1 LECGAK
7 PNTKVKFV
15 SAVASRGAASF
26 GGAFVC
32 RLKLESSEV
41 CSVSDS
47 DKNPG
52 PDDPA
57 YYAPRRLRDIG
68 AAADKNWRP
77 APHQDRPAQHL
88 PSHVPPPDFR
98 LSRDGEGRSRG
109 RSDAFNEALAKVLR
123 EQLESEQAGSGLAE
137 VRRSSFRALASFA
150 FAGATAALVALTCF
164 ALISPESGLGGNRIL
179 AALGSWQ
186 AIRSFAPQPA
196 PRNVSTL
203 VVRNQ
208 SGLVGELLGLGVS
221 VNQPNPGATVTVKG
235 LADGAKLS
243 EGARKSARDWQVR
256 AEDVADT
263 KVMPPT
269 DFAGDMNLSVE
280 LRDGDGAAQVT
291 SSLQLTWKPAARV
304 TEAVALSVAAAP
316 VVVPAAPTPAVTAP
330 PPVVPAQP
338 ASPAALVQAPE
349 VVASTTPTAD
359 TPSPS
364 PTPAELTAMEIA
376 ASIRRAQE
384 LLATGD
390 VKAARALLQHAAELH
405 DARAALA
412 LAKTFDPAVSRQS
425 SPADRTG
432 PDLVQAR
439 NWYQKARE
447 WGAPEAQRLL
457 DALASYQR

>member
-1 LECGAK
+1 M
-7 PNTKVKFV
+7 
-15 SAVASRGAASF
+15 
-26 GGAFVC
+26 
-32 RLKLESSEV
+32 
-41 CSVSDS
+41 SDS
-47 DKNPG
+47 DKTPG

-68 AAADKNWRP
+68 AGADKNWRI
-77 APHQDRPAQHL
+77 APHQDRPPAAAPQLPAQ
-88 PSHVPPPDFR
+88 VPPPDFR
-98 LSRDGEGRSRG
+98 LSRDGARGSRG

-137 VRRSSFRALASFA
+137 VRRSSFRAMASFA
-150 FAGATAALVALTCF
+150 FAGATAALVALICF

-186 AIRSFAPQPA
+186 TIKSFAPQPA
-196 PRNVSTL
+196 PPRSVSTL

-208 SGLVGELLGLGVS
+208 SGLVGELLELGVS
-221 VNQPNPGATVTVKG
+221 VNQPNPGATVAIKG
-235 LADGAKLS
+235 LPDGAKLS
-243 EGARKSARDWQVR
+243 DGARKSAGEWRVR

-263 KVMPPT
+263 RVMPPL

-291 SSLQLTWKPAARV
+291 SSLQLTWKPAAHV
-304 TEAVALSVAAAP
+304 TEAVALSAAAAP
-316 VVVPAAPTPAVTAP
+316 VLVPAAPAFAAAP
-330 PPVVPAQP
+330 PAPVVAPAQP
-338 ASPAALVQAPE
+338 AAPPAPVQAPT
-349 VVASTTPTAD
+349 VVASATPTAD
-359 TPSPS
+359 APSPS

-384 LLATGD
+384 LLASGD

-412 LAKTFDPAVSRQS
+412 LAKTYDPAVSRQS
-425 SPADRTG
+425 SLADRTG
-432 PDLVQAR
+432 PDAVQAR

-447 WGAPEAQRLL
+447 WGSPEAQRLL

>member
-1 LECGAK
+1 
-7 PNTKVKFV
+7 
-15 SAVASRGAASF
+15 
-26 GGAFVC
+26 
-32 RLKLESSEV
+32 
-41 CSVSDS
+41 VSDS
-47 DKNPG
+47 DKKPG

-68 AAADKNWRP
+68 AAADQNWRT
-77 APHQDRPAQHL
+77 APNQDRPPPAV
-88 PSHVPPPDFR
+88 PAHVPAPDFR
-98 LSRDGEGRSRG
+98 LSRDGDGRSRG
-109 RSDAFNEALAKVLR
+109 RSDAFNEALAKAMR
-123 EQLESEQAGSGLAE
+123 EQLESEQARSLAA

-164 ALISPESGLGGNRIL
+164 AIISPETGFGGNRIL

-208 SGLVGELLGLGVS
+208 SGLVGELLVLGVS
-221 VNQPNPGATVTVKG
+221 VNQPNPGATVAIKG
-235 LADGAKLS
+235 LPDGAKLS
-243 EGARKSARDWQVR
+243 DGARKGAGEWRVR

-263 KVMPPT
+263 RVMPPM

-291 SSLQLTWKPAARV
+291 SSLQLTWKPAAHVAEARV
-304 TEAVALSVAAAP
+304 LGTEAAPVIAAAPAPAVAAAPPAP
-316 VVVPAAPTPAVTAP
+316 VVVPARPAPQAAP
-330 PPVVPAQP
+330 I
-338 ASPAALVQAPE
+338 QAPM
-349 VVASTTPTAD
+349 VVASATPTAD
-359 TPSPS
+359 VPSPS

-390 VKAARALLQHAAELH
+390 VKAARALLEHAAELH

-425 SPADRTG
+425 SMADRTG

-447 WGAPEAQRLL
+447 WGSPEAQRLL

>member
-1 LECGAK
+1 
-7 PNTKVKFV
+7 
-15 SAVASRGAASF
+15 
-26 GGAFVC
+26 
-32 RLKLESSEV
+32 
-41 CSVSDS
+41 VSDS
-47 DKNPG
+47 EKNPG

-68 AAADKNWRP
+68 AAVDKNWR
-77 APHQDRPAQHL
+77 APTHQDRPAAPVPQL
-88 PSHVPPPDFR
+88 PEHVPPPDVR
-98 LSRDGEGRSRG
+98 LSREGDRRG

-123 EQLESEQAGSGLAE
+123 EQLEAEQAGGFAE

-164 ALISPESGLGGNRIL
+164 ALISPEPGLAGNRIL
-179 AALGSWQ
+179 ATLGSWQ
-186 AIRSFAPQPA
+186 AMRAFSPQPA

-208 SGLVGELLGLGVS
+208 SGLVNELLELGVS
-221 VNQPNPGATVTVKG
+221 VNQPNPGATVAIKG
-235 LADGAKLS
+235 LPDGAKLS
-243 EGARKSARDWQVR
+243 QGARKSAAEWRVR
-256 AEDVADT
+256 AEDIADAR
-263 KVMPPT
+263 VMPPV
-269 DFAGDMNLSVE
+269 DFVGDMNVSVE
-280 LRDGDGAAQVT
+280 LRDADGAALVT
-291 SSLQLTWKPAARV
+291 SSQQLTWKPAAPV
-304 TEAVALSVAAAP
+304 TEAVALNAAMAPAAISAAHAPVAAA
-316 VVVPAAPTPAVTAP
+316 APQA
-330 PPVVPAQP
+330 PVVPP
-338 ASPAALVQAPE
+338 APPAPAAAPPT
-349 VVASTTPTAD
+349 VMASATPTAD
-359 TPSPS
+359 APSPS

-425 SPADRTG
+425 SVADKGG

-447 WGAPEAQRLL
+447 WGSPEAQRLL

>member
-1 LECGAK
+1 
-7 PNTKVKFV
+7 
-15 SAVASRGAASF
+15 
-26 GGAFVC
+26 
-32 RLKLESSEV
+32 
-41 CSVSDS
+41 VSDS
-47 DKNPG
+47 DKTPG

-68 AAADKNWRP
+68 AAADRNWRL
-77 APHQDRPAQHL
+77 APHQDRPPPAAQHL
-88 PSHVPPPDFR
+88 PAHVPPPDFR
-98 LSRDGEGRSRG
+98 LSKDGDRRSRG
-109 RSDAFNEALAKVLR
+109 RSHAFNEALAKVLR
-123 EQLESEQAGSGLAE
+123 EQMESEQGGDGLAE
-137 VRRSSFRALASFA
+137 MRRSSFRALASFA

-164 ALISPESGLGGNRIL
+164 ALISPEPGLGGNRIL

-186 AIRSFAPQPA
+186 TIRSFAPQPA

-208 SGLVGELLGLGVS
+208 SGLVGELLELGVS
-221 VNQPNPGATVTVKG
+221 VNQPNPGATVAIKG
-235 LADGAKLS
+235 LPDGAKLS
-243 EGARKSARDWQVR
+243 DGTRKSAGEWRVR

-263 KVMPPT
+263 KVMPPM
-269 DFAGDMNLSVE
+269 DFAGDMNLAVE

-291 SSLQLTWKPAARV
+291 SSLQLTWKPAAHV
-304 TEAVALSVAAAP
+304 SEAVALSAVAAP
-316 VVVPAAPTPAVTAP
+316 VIVPAAPAPALA
-330 PPVVPAQP
+330 A
-338 ASPAALVQAPE
+338 ASPAPVVAPALPAVPVQAPTVVAPT
-349 VVASTTPTAD
+349 VVASATPTAD

-412 LAKTFDPAVSRQS
+412 LAKTYDPAVSRQS
-425 SPADRTG
+425 SVADRTG
-432 PDLVQAR
+432 PDATQAR

-447 WGAPEAQRLL
+447 WGSPEAQRLL

>member
-1 LECGAK
+1 
-7 PNTKVKFV
+7 
-15 SAVASRGAASF
+15 
-26 GGAFVC
+26 
-32 RLKLESSEV
+32 
-41 CSVSDS
+41 VSDS
-47 DKNPG
+47 DKTPG

-68 AAADKNWRP
+68 AGADKNWRI
-77 APHQDRPAQHL
+77 APHQDRPPAAAQHL
-88 PSHVPPPDFR
+88 PTQVPPPDFR
-98 LSRDGEGRSRG
+98 LSRDGARGSRG

-164 ALISPESGLGGNRIL
+164 ALISPEPGLGGNRIL

-186 AIRSFAPQPA
+186 AIKSFAPQPA

-203 VVRNQ
+203 IVRNQ
-208 SGLVGELLGLGVS
+208 SGLTGELLELGVS
-221 VNQPNPGATVTVKG
+221 VNQPNPGAMVAIKG
-235 LADGAKLS
+235 LPVGAKLS
-243 EGARKSARDWQVR
+243 EGARNGASEWRVR

-263 KVMPPT
+263 KVMPPV
-269 DFAGDMNLSVE
+269 DFAGDMNLAVE

-291 SSLQLTWKPAARV
+291 SSQQLTWKPPAHVA
-304 TEAVALSVAAAP
+304 EAVALSAAVAP
-316 VVVPAAPTPAVTAP
+316 VLVPAAPAPAIAAAP
-330 PPVVPAQP
+330 PVPVVAPAQP
-338 ASPAALVQAPE
+338 ATPPAPVQAPT
-349 VVASTTPTAD
+349 VVASATPIAD
-359 TPSPS
+359 APSPS

-425 SPADRTG
+425 SVADRTG
-432 PDLVQAR
+432 PDAAQAR

-447 WGAPEAQRLL
+447 WGSPEAQRLL

>member
-1 LECGAK
+1 
-7 PNTKVKFV
+7 
-15 SAVASRGAASF
+15 
-26 GGAFVC
+26 
-32 RLKLESSEV
+32 
-41 CSVSDS
+41 VSDS
-47 DKNPG
+47 DKTPG

-68 AAADKNWRP
+68 AGADKNWRI
-77 APHQDRPAQHL
+77 APHQDRPPAAAQHL
-88 PSHVPPPDFR
+88 PAQVPPPDFR
-98 LSRDGEGRSRG
+98 LSRDGARGSRG

-137 VRRSSFRALASFA
+137 VRRSSFRAMASFA

-186 AIRSFAPQPA
+186 TIKSFAPQPA
-196 PRNVSTL
+196 PPRNVSTL

-208 SGLVGELLGLGVS
+208 SGLVGELLELGVS
-221 VNQPNPGATVTVKG
+221 VNQPNPGATVAIKG
-235 LADGAKLS
+235 LPDGAKLS
-243 EGARKSARDWQVR
+243 DGARKSAGEWRVR

-263 KVMPPT
+263 RVMPPM

-291 SSLQLTWKPAARV
+291 SSLQLTWKPSAHV
-304 TEAVALSVAAAP
+304 TEAVALSAAAAP
-316 VVVPAAPTPAVTAP
+316 VLVPAAPAFAAAP
-330 PPVVPAQP
+330 PAPVVAPAQP
-338 ASPAALVQAPE
+338 AAPPASVQAPT
-349 VVASTTPTAD
+349 VVASATPTAD
-359 TPSPS
+359 VPSPS

-384 LLATGD
+384 LLASGD

-412 LAKTFDPAVSRQS
+412 LAKTYDPAVSRQS
-425 SPADRTG
+425 SLADRTG
-432 PDLVQAR
+432 PDAVQAR

-447 WGAPEAQRLL
+447 WGSPEAQRLL

>member
-1 LECGAK
+1 M
-7 PNTKVKFV
+7 
-15 SAVASRGAASF
+15 
-26 GGAFVC
+26 
-32 RLKLESSEV
+32 
-41 CSVSDS
+41 SDS
-47 DKNPG
+47 EKIPG

-68 AAADKNWRP
+68 AAADKNWRLP
-77 APHQDRPAQHL
+77 TQQDRPPAAAQQL
-88 PSHVPPPDFR
+88 PAHVPPPDFT
-98 LSRDGEGRSRG
+98 LSSDGDRRSRG

-137 VRRSSFRALASFA
+137 VRRSSFRALVSFA

-164 ALISPESGLGGNRIL
+164 ALISPEPGLGGNRVL

-208 SGLVGELLGLGVS
+208 SGLVGELLELGVN
-221 VNQPNPGATVTVKG
+221 VNQPNPGATVAIKG
-235 LADGAKLS
+235 LPDGAKLS
-243 EGARKSARDWQVR
+243 DGARKSAGEWRVR
-256 AEDVADT
+256 AEDAADT
-263 KVMPPT
+263 RVMPPM

-280 LRDGDGAAQVT
+280 LRDSDGAAQVT
-291 SSLQLTWKPAARV
+291 SSLQLTWKPAAHMA
-304 TEAVALSVAAAP
+304 EAVALSAAAGPVAVPVASAPAVALAPPQPIVAPAQPAQAAAP
-316 VVVPAAPTPAVTAP
+316 VQAPT
-330 PPVVPAQP
+330 
-338 ASPAALVQAPE
+338 
-349 VVASTTPTAD
+349 VVASATPTVEA
-359 TPSPS
+359 PSPS

-384 LLATGD
+384 LLASGD
-390 VKAARALLQHAAELH
+390 MKAARTLLQRAAELH

-425 SPADRTG
+425 SVADRTG
-432 PDLVQAR
+432 PDPVQAR

-447 WGAPEAQRLL
+447 WGSPEAQRLL